1 MSVLTCLPDNYF
13 EKIDSSEK
21 AYVFGKLIFNIRE
34 VILNNKKEPTL
45 KICINQEIIDI
56 GLELKNDTDEDFFII
71 DSTQLVVDICKHHNI
86 DYPKLS
92 HMIDIEHFVKKNNR
106 DIVIEYLKAYYEHN
120 GNIIFENDTYKS
132 IITCYDAKNSSIFAD
147 YFGIPYENVE
157 LFNLKQIVYKGV
169 NIVDL
174 LGMLYSNHEIK
185 SKSQQ
190 YVDFVN
196 LLNND
201 TPIIKYTIEEN
212 AVCPKKAH
220 MSDVGHDLTVIE
232 IYKKINSR
240 TILCKTGIKLDIPV
254 GYYVEIVPRSSIMKS
269 GYILANSIG
278 IIDCSY
284 KGELMVALTKIDT
297 DSPDIEFPFKC
308 CQIVV
313 RKQVFQEFVITSEI
327 CVSKRNTGGFGSSG

>member
-1 MSVLTCLPDNYF
+1 MSVLTYLPDNYF

-21 AYVFGKLIFNIRE
+21 AYVLGKIVFNIRE
-34 VILNNKKEPTL
+34 IILNNKKEPTL

-71 DSTQLVVDICKHHNI
+71 DSTQLVVDICKHH
-86 DYPKLS
+86 DVACLTLS
-92 HMIDIEHFVKKNNR
+92 HMIDIEHFVKNNKR
-106 DIVIEYLKAYYEHN
+106 DVVIEYLKAYYEKN

-132 IITCYDAKNSSIFAD
+132 VITSYDNKNSLIFAD
-147 YFGIPYENVE
+147 YFEIPYENVE

-174 LGMLYSNHEIK
+174 LGILYSNRKIK

-201 TPIIKYTIEEN
+201 TPIIKYIIEEN
-212 AVCPKKAH
+212 AVCPKKAN

-232 IYKKINSR
+232 IHKKINSR

-254 GYYVEIVPRSSIMKS
+254 GYYVEIIPRSSIMKS

-297 DSPDIEFPFKC
+297 DSPDINFPFKC

>member
-13 EKIDSSEK
+13 EKIDSNEK

-34 VILNNKKEPTL
+34 VIFNNKKEPTL

-132 IITCYDAKNSSIFAD
+132 IITCYDTKNSSIFAD

-157 LFNLKQIVYKGV
+157 LF
-169 NIVDL
+169 
-174 LGMLYSNHEIK
+174 
-185 SKSQQ
+185 
-190 YVDFVN
+190 
-196 LLNND
+196 
-201 TPIIKYTIEEN
+201 T
-212 AVCPKKAH
+212 
-220 MSDVGHDLTVIE
+220 
-232 IYKKINSR
+232 
-240 TILCKTGIKLDIPV
+240 
-254 GYYVEIVPRSSIMKS
+254 
-269 GYILANSIG
+269 
-278 IIDCSY
+278 
-284 KGELMVALTKIDT
+284 
-297 DSPDIEFPFKC
+297 
-308 CQIVV
+308 
-313 RKQVFQEFVITSEI
+313 
-327 CVSKRNTGGFGSSG
+327 